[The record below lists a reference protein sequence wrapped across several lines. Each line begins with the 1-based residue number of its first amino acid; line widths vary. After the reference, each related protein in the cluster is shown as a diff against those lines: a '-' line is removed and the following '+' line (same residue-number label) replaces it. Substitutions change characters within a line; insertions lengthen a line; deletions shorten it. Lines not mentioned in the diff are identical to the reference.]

1 MSQLFKYTNQ
11 CEAIIKDFSS
21 YHQTNKMLH
30 PKYKVIMVSNLDVL
44 NAIIPPRDWVDN
56 MDKLYIQ
63 YVSHQPA
70 SR

>member
-1 MSQLFKYTNQ
+1 MIIIHLLKCKVLIVFKLD
-11 CEAIIKDFSS
+11 II
-21 YHQTNKMLH
+21 NG
-30 PKYKVIMVSNLDVL
+30 
-44 NAIIPPRDWVDN
+44 IIPPRDWVDN